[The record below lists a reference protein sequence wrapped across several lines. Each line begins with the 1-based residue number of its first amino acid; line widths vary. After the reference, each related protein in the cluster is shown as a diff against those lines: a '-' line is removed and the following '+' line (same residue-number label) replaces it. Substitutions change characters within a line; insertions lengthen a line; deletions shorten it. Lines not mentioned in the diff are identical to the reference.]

1 MLCVI
6 NTHDT
11 HMLPYIA
18 CLVAEE
24 LNVLGD
30 SQERTVAGT
39 QQRVVPI
46 HVSHVPWW
54 PAALVGIERS
64 ANPDLRWK
72 RLIFFWLITE
82 MWQKYRLVVR
92 MTACLYWWTF
102 TTNENWNGAPS
113 NWSWGTCGT
122 HDTRNMARHTHARSA
137 GERAI
142 WWGESAGVG
151 TREKLVRLQK
161 AALA

>member
-1 MLCVI
+1 MLLSGIHLSGSSVSSKLPSSQSNMHCSEYRICGVWRVSCVMACVMCACHWCMLCVI

-11 HMLPYIA
+11 HVLSYIA

-54 PAALVGIERS
+54 PAALVGIESS

-72 RLIFFWLITE
+72 RLIF
-82 MWQKYRLVVR
+82 
-92 MTACLYWWTF
+92 
-102 TTNENWNGAPS
+102 G
-113 NWSWGTCGT
+113 
-122 HDTRNMARHTHARSA
+122 
-137 GERAI
+137 
-142 WWGESAGVG
+142 
-151 TREKLVRLQK
+151 
-161 AALA
+161 